1 MPLTNGLV
9 AQIFGVRHLS
19 ALAGI
24 VFLSHQVGAFLG
36 AWLAGVAFDLTG
48 SYAAIWIISI
58 ALAVMAALANVP
70 VREAPVVRPA
80 AVPAE

>member
-1 MPLTNGLV
+1 M
-9 AQIFGVRHLS
+9 
-19 ALAGI
+19 
-24 VFLSHQVGAFLG
+24 GAFLG

-48 SYAAIWIISI
+48 SYTAIWTLSI
-58 ALAVMAALANVP
+58 GLAVMAALANVP